1 MTSPV
6 TEAIVE
12 ELLQAKFE
20 ANDLKSFTK
29 EWTNKRGERKS
40 AGPFTYVEDETVM
53 DRLDMVLG
61 VGHWATSAS
70 AISDRC
76 VLLTLRIQDPKT
88 GQWVE
93 HQDFG
98 YCTNDD
104 SPEPLK
110 EAWTDA
116 FRRTARL
123 VGIARYVYAGEVGA
137 KPTTTTR
144 PPAGNAAP
152 AAVSQTPQNAPQA
165 ATLPQ
170 DDAAAFDP
178 PTCPNHGYP
187 WTVGQYGPYCKS
199 KAREG
204 ELANQRGYCS
214 LRPTRAA

>member
-40 AGPFTYVEDETVM
+40 AGPLTYVEDETVM

-61 VGHWATSAS
+61 VGHWATSA
-70 AISDRC
+70 APISDRC
-76 VLLTLRIQDPKT
+76 VLLTLRVQDPKT
-88 GQWVE
+88 SQWVE

-123 VGIARYVYAGEVGA
+123 VGVARYVYAGEVGA
-137 KPTTTTR
+137 RPTTTTQGQAIV
-144 PPAGNAAP
+144 PASAPAPVSPQAVSPQPAGDAP
-152 AAVSQTPQNAPQA
+152 E
-165 ATLPQ
+165 
-170 DDAAAFDP
+170 FDP

-199 KAREG
+199 KARDG
-204 ELANQRGYCS
+204 EQANQRGYCS
-214 LRPTRAA
+214 LRPARVA